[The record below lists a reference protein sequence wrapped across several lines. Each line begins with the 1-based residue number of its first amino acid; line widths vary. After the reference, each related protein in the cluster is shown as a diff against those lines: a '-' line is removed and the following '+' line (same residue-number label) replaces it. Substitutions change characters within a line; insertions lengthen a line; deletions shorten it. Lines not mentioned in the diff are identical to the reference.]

1 MGRVSVRPVRI
12 SPCPVAGH
20 VAQPLHLE
28 VIFKSVVAKVAL
40 QTADNRLATTARS
53 AVPQVYATETH
64 LVTDRGINSKCTQI
78 LLRNLFEE
86 LDTIMDKC
94 VVFRIIIIIGFTSL
108 GGPWTPQAIVA
119 SDLYPGHPP
128 TSFYNPVSL
137 RLPLPCQSVLIPV
150 GHILV
155 DLQGLSTISF

>member
-28 VIFKSVVAKVAL
+28 VISNLWSLKVAL
-40 QTADNRLATTARS
+40 QTVANRLATTARS
-53 AVPQVYATETH
+53 AVPQVYATETR

-86 LDTIMDKC
+86 LHTIMDKC
-94 VVFRIIIIIGFTSL
+94 VVFRIIIIIGFTNL

-119 SDLYPGHPP
+119 NDLYPVH
-128 TSFYNPVSL
+128 PVSTTQF
-137 RLPLPCQSVLIPV
+137 PCVFLYPV
-150 GHILV
+150 NP
-155 DLQGLSTISF
+155 S